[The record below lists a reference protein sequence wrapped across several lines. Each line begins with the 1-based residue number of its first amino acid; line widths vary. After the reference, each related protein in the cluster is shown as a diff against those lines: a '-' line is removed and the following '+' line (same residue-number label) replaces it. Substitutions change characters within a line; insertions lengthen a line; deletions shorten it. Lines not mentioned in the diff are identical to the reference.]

1 MVGRRIGFQCGIK
14 KMKTNFLFFLITI
27 GVIMCLV
34 FRVVTFCSELD
45 IRTLEREEAQYRL
58 ETAKKDYQLVQMQI
72 ENEKLRF
79 KVFDTLTN

>member
-1 MVGRRIGFQCGIK
+1 
-14 KMKTNFLFFLITI
+14 MKTNFLFFLITM
-27 GVIMCLV
+27 GVIMCHV
-34 FRVVTFCSELD
+34 FRAVTFCSELD

>member
-1 MVGRRIGFQCGIK
+1 
-14 KMKTNFLFFLITI
+14 
-27 GVIMCLV
+27 MCLV